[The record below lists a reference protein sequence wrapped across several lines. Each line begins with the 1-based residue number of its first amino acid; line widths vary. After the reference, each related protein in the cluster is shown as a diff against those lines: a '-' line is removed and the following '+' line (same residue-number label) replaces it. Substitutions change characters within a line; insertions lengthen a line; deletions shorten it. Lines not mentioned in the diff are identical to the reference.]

1 MYRPTSYKIK
11 WRLLNALIKF
21 LLIAEKD
28 VTADFGDA
36 ADRIKA
42 TREGLIAVAN
52 RWAPKNIKLEAEWQ
66 SGHEALSEALDKA
79 IEAALDCSTIVTMCC
94 TKEVR
99 LAYDALHNK
108 YNTCEGVCIKLWPQ
122 EMGAPPEFTDKQIIK
137 ALNCLRA
144 KKDLILL

>member
-1 MYRPTSYKIK
+1 MYRPSSYKIK

-28 VTADFGDA
+28 VTPAFGDA
-36 ADRIKA
+36 AERIKS
-42 TREGLIAVAN
+42 TRESLIAVAN

-66 SGHEALSEALDKA
+66 SGHEALSNALDKA
-79 IEAALDCSTIVTMCC
+79 IEAALNCSTIVSMCC

-99 LAYDALHNK
+99 LAYDALYNK
-108 YNTCEGVCIKLWPQ
+108 YNTQPGMCIKLWPP
-122 EMGAPPEFTDKQIIK
+122 ELGEPPEFTDKQIIK

-144 KKDLILL
+144 KKDYVLV

>member
-1 MYRPTSYKIK
+1 M
-11 WRLLNALIKF
+11 LNALIKF

-28 VTADFGDA
+28 VTDDFGDA
-36 ADRIKA
+36 ADRIRT

-66 SGHEALSEALDKA
+66 SGHEALSNALDKA
-79 IEAALDCSTIVTMCC
+79 IESALCCSTIVQTCC
-94 TKEVR
+94 TKDVG
-99 LAYDALHNK
+99 LAYDAIHNK
-108 YNTCEGVCIKLWPQ
+108 YNTQPGLCIKLWPP
-122 EMGAPPEFTDKQIIK
+122 ELGEPPEFTDKQIIK